1 MMFRRLYWVTEEV
14 SAKGDS
20 GVTGV
25 YTSIPDLVRN
35 GIQSRNGRPSRLRLS
50 LVKLD
55 TADSPLGVWE
65 APKFDGIGDS
75 LQDYVKT
82 DEFSADQCQLL
93 IDELAKVGQGKH

>member
-14 SAKGDS
+14 SASGGS

-35 GIQSRNGRPSRLRLS
+35 GIESRNGKPSKLRLS

-55 TADSPLGVWE
+55 CADGPLGVWE
-65 APKFDGIGDS
+65 SPAFTGIEES
-75 LQDYVKT
+75 LQEYVRT
-82 DEFSADQCQLL
+82 DEISADQCQILFDQL
-93 IDELAKVGQGKH
+93 KKIGSAKA